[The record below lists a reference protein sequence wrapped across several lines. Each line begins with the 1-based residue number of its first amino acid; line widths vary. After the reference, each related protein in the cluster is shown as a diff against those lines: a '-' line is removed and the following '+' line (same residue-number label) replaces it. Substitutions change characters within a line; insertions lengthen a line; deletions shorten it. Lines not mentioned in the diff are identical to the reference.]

1 MSIVDSHFDFVTVK
15 FHVQSYTITNSASF
29 DQIVESILADD
40 DRFTISVI
48 DEDQDSATVFE
59 GTLGGELQDMLI
71 NHPSEVNDTL
81 NSILDEAITQAAE
94 ELNEG
99 LNSEDAAINP
109 SSLIRFVTLENPDG
123 DVF

>member
-15 FHVQSYTITNSASF
+15 FHVQSYTVTNSESF

-40 DRFTISVI
+40 DRFTISII
-48 DEDQDSATVFE
+48 DEDQDSSTVFE
-59 GTLGGELQDMLI
+59 GTLSGELQDMLI
-71 NHPSEVNDTL
+71 DQPSEVNDTL
-81 NSILDEAITQAAE
+81 SAVLDEAITQAAD

-99 LNSEDAAINP
+99 LNSDDTAIDA